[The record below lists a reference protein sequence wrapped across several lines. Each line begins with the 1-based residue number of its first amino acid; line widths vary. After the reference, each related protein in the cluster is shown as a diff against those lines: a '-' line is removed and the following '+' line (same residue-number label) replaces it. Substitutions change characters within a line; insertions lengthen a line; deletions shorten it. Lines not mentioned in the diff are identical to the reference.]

1 MPRRTLFIAGAASL
15 LLASAAFLALKSQA
29 ADHNDAPGVAT
40 DAKLD
45 INDIYAFRSPANSA
59 NLVIAATVNPFLTSS
74 PSGSLFSTI
83 GRYQF
88 HVDDDDAD
96 LLDDVTVT
104 FTFSDSAGTQQWRAE
119 GLGVT
124 AITGQVTR
132 VGSAPIIYDAG
143 GIKIFCGLRDDP
155 FFFDLAGFQ
164 MFVAAPHN
172 LIPGNGLRTVA
183 EGTPV
188 DRFVGLNIAAIVI
201 ELPITALGVPS
212 PTSGTIKA
220 WFSTARQN

>member
-1 MPRRTLFIAGAASL
+1 LFIAGLASL
-15 LLASAAFLALKSQA
+15 LLGSAAIFALRSQA
-29 ADHNDAPGVAT
+29 ADHNDASSVTT

-45 INDIYAFRSPANSA
+45 INDIYAFRSPANSN

-119 GLGVT
+119 GLGVS
-124 AITGQVTR
+124 AITGQVTP
-132 VGSAPIIYDAG
+132 VGSAPILYDAG

-164 MFVAAPHN
+164 MFVANPHN
-172 LIPGNGLRTVA
+172 LVPGNGLRTVA

-188 DRFVGLNIAAIVI
+188 DRFEGLNIAAIVV
-201 ELPITALGVPS
+201 ELPITALGVAS

-220 WFSTARQN
+220 WFSTSRQN